1 LSTDLSHDNSSVVE
15 LVPWRGRWGCW
26 LVRLRL
32 HRRADACG
40 TTAAGEPILV
50 VGGVE
55 IVLGADGSLYPL
67 VACAICRDKV
77 ASGSRPIR
85 RPGDLQR
92 PSQGVIC
99 ARCCAR
105 ATGNHVTAV
114 RQ

>member
-1 LSTDLSHDNSSVVE
+1 
-15 LVPWRGRWGCW
+15 
-26 LVRLRL
+26 
-32 HRRADACG
+32 
-40 TTAAGEPILV
+40 
-50 VGGVE
+50 
-55 IVLGADGSLYPL
+55 